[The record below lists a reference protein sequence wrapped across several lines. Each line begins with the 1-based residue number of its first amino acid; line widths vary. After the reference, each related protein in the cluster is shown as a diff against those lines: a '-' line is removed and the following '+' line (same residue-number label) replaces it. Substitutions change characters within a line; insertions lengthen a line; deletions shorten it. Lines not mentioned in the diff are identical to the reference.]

1 MMRIV
6 LVTVFIL
13 VGIYWSDAQTVT
25 GSWYGI
31 ADATNGGNNNN
42 NYLTELVI
50 KQKGNEVEGV
60 FGYYFRT
67 GYQSYFV
74 RGKYNP
80 KTRILTISNIPVAYL
95 KNRDIDGVSCPMNF
109 SAVFKASKV
118 KSSLNGIF
126 VSQEKYK
133 YTCPELKVNFYL
145 DVDEKNQDSL
155 IHNTTAKIK
164 KYWQPRNDELVVN
177 TNDVVAAPVF
187 SEDTAKNFMSKDSTD
202 KKIAEEDRKKALE
215 NLVQSFEQRKTIFS
229 NEIEVESD
237 SIRISYYDNG
247 DIDGDSISVFVN
259 KVPVLTHQLLSDRA
273 LNMYMA
279 MDSAHPVTDISM
291 YAENLGKFPPNT
303 ALMIIT
309 DGDKR
314 HEVFLSS
321 SLTQNSAVRIK
332 RKKRQTAH

>member
-1 MMRIV
+1 M
-6 LVTVFIL
+6 LAFI
-13 VGIYWSDAQTVT
+13 SDAQTVT
-25 GSWYGI
+25 GSWFGV
-31 ADATNGGNNNN
+31 ADVTNGGYYNN

-50 KQKGNEVEGV
+50 KQKGNEVEGI

-67 GYQSYFV
+67 GYQSYYI
-74 RGKYNP
+74 RGDYNA
-80 KTRILTISNIPVAYL
+80 KTRVLTINNIPVSYF
-95 KNRDIDGVSCPMNF
+95 KNRDIDGVECPMNF
-109 SAVFKASKV
+109 SASLMVSKV
-118 KSSLNGIF
+118 RSSLKGIF
-126 VSQEKYK
+126 VSQKRYK

-145 DVDEKNQDSL
+145 DEAEKNQDSV
-155 IHNTTAKIK
+155 IRNTTSKKK

-187 SEDTAKNFMSKDSTD
+187 TQDAVTSVLPKDSLD
-202 KKIAEEDRKKALE
+202 KKTADEERKKALE
-215 NLVQSFEQRKTIFS
+215 NLVQSFEQRKTILS
-229 NEIEVESD
+229 KEIEVESD

-279 MDSAHPVTDISM
+279 IDGTHPVTEISM

-321 SLTQNSAVRIK
+321 SLTQNAVVRIR
-332 RKKRQTAH
+332 RKKK